1 MRIEPIDGAKMPK
14 QALRFDATPAAFT
27 QAQSTTICTVGFPGP
42 PKREQGPKGEIDWN
56 FVIRT
61 LFGDLFGVKR
71 LAPGRLL
78 ETFGAV
84 EFDPLGI
91 VFGHEATTF
100 GGASG
105 SAMIGWENET
115 MPGFGL
121 HFSGLTGEFE
131 LRHRHGQGRQA
142 DGGDRRAGVRRQ
154 YGRILRASSRLRRVT
169 FRWPKTYLRTTG
181 KRSCAALPAATT
193 LKENPYCVCENPY
206 CVRFYEGLL
215 VLEVLARRAGVTV
228 RLAFMRQLWVLSLA
242 AILGG
247 CTANPTHRY
256 VGPSPIIDATLVE
269 QSSSRIN
276 RIMNALARDTGG
288 GTYYDLTE
296 AGFNYIDDRCMEYFS
311 ELFFLNRRREA
322 VKAGFNAFNQ
332 TTSAVLAAA
341 DASTLS
347 MAVVAQ
353 AFGLASSLTDIATG
367 TFLYQLPPAT
377 TLTFVRKQQGAYRDG
392 VAARASQIRT
402 QTAAYRL
409 IQDYLALCL
418 PPVIEANLVEH
429 VADAR
434 AAPVRGGSIANIQI
448 DVSTNTTTRPVPT
461 IDPIGRA
468 SDPVK
473 PVKPPVAVQP
483 EALGSYEP
491 RLSRE
496 RVARIQRS
504 LCVSPA
510 TGVIDAKT
518 RAAIDELF
526 SGVEDGVA
534 EPTYPVA
541 SQVGIQAVHEDKLIQ
556 AEKFVKGACDLERH
570 KGPRAIGVNVS

>member
-1 MRIEPIDGAKMPK
+1 M
-14 QALRFDATPAAFT
+14 T
-27 QAQSTTICTVGFPGP
+27 
-42 PKREQGPKGEIDWN
+42 N
-56 FVIRT
+56 
-61 LFGDLFGVKR
+61 
-71 LAPGRLL
+71 
-78 ETFGAV
+78 
-84 EFDPLGI
+84 
-91 VFGHEATTF
+91 
-100 GGASG
+100 
-105 SAMIGWENET
+105 
-115 MPGFGL
+115 
-121 HFSGLTGEFE
+121 
-131 LRHRHGQGRQA
+131 
-142 DGGDRRAGVRRQ
+142 
-154 YGRILRASSRLRRVT
+154 
-169 FRWPKTYLRTTG
+169 
-181 KRSCAALPAATT
+181 
-193 LKENPYCVCENPY
+193 
-206 CVRFYEGLL
+206 
-215 VLEVLARRAGVTV
+215 
-228 RLAFMRQLWVLSLA
+228 
-242 AILGG
+242 
-247 CTANPTHRY
+247 RY
-256 VGPSPIIDATLVE
+256 VGPSPVIDATSVE

-377 TLTFVRKQQGAYRDG
+377 TLNFVRKQQGAYRDG
-392 VAARASQIRT
+392 VAARASQIGT
-402 QTAAYRL
+402 PTAAYRL

-448 DVSTNTTTRPVPT
+448 DVSTNTTTRPTPT

-468 SDPVK
+468 TEPVK
-473 PVKPPVAVQP
+473 PVKPAVVVQP
-483 EALGSYEP
+483 NPKGNYE
-491 RLSRE
+491 RGLSRE

-510 TGVIDAKT
+510 SGVIDATT
-518 RAAIDELF
+518 RTAVDEFFRGVQDGAAER
-526 SGVEDGVA
+526 
-534 EPTYPVA
+534 TYPSA
-541 SQVGIQAVHEDKLIQ
+541 SQSGIQAVHEDKLLQ
-556 AEKFVKGACDLERH
+556 AEKEVGGACDLQMDISPFE
-570 KGPRAIGVNVS
+570 IGKNVS

>member
-1 MRIEPIDGAKMPK
+1 
-14 QALRFDATPAAFT
+14 
-27 QAQSTTICTVGFPGP
+27 
-42 PKREQGPKGEIDWN
+42 
-56 FVIRT
+56 
-61 LFGDLFGVKR
+61 
-71 LAPGRLL
+71 
-78 ETFGAV
+78 
-84 EFDPLGI
+84 
-91 VFGHEATTF
+91 
-100 GGASG
+100 
-105 SAMIGWENET
+105 
-115 MPGFGL
+115 
-121 HFSGLTGEFE
+121 
-131 LRHRHGQGRQA
+131 
-142 DGGDRRAGVRRQ
+142 
-154 YGRILRASSRLRRVT
+154 
-169 FRWPKTYLRTTG
+169 
-181 KRSCAALPAATT
+181 
-193 LKENPYCVCENPY
+193 
-206 CVRFYEGLL
+206 
-215 VLEVLARRAGVTV
+215 VTV

-256 VGPSPIIDATLVE
+256 VGPSPIIDATSVE

-402 QTAAYRL
+402 PTAAYRL

-483 EALGSYEP
+483 NAKGSYEP
-491 RLSRE
+491 RLTRE
-496 RVARIQRS
+496 RVTRIQRS
-504 LCVSPA
+504 LCVSSANGIIDEATRVAVDEFFRGVQTGA
-510 TGVIDAKT
+510 TG
-518 RAAIDELF
+518 R
-526 SGVEDGVA
+526 
-534 EPTYPVA
+534 TYPSA
-541 SQVGIQAVHEDKLIQ
+541 REGGIQAVHEDKLIQ
-556 AEKFVKGACDLERH
+556 AEGFVEGTCDLNRD
-570 KGPRAIGVNVS
+570 KGPFEIGVNIS